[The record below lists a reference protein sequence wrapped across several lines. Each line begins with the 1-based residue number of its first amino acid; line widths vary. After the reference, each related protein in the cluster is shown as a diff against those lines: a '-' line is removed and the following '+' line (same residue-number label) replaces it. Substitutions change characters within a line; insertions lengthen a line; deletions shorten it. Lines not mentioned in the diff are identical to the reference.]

1 MYLLSQNKKH
11 LIKFEKLELSKI
23 FGTYSI
29 TAYGS
34 ESGLYAQVGEYDNEE
49 QAKQEFQHIMDA
61 LRQGQTVYE
70 VR

>member
-1 MYLLSQNKKH
+1 MYLLSQNKKI
-11 LIKFEKLELSKI
+11 LIKFEKLTLSKT
-23 FGTYSI
+23 FGSYYI
-29 TAYGS
+29 NAFGVNNM
-34 ESGLYAQVGEYDNEE
+34 EIIGEYDNEE